1 MELEMDGMQGCMNE
15 FVIPHCMWQMSSS
28 FCEILL
34 MGIH

>member
-15 FVIPHCMWQMSSS
+15 FVILHCMWQMSSS
-28 FCEILL
+28 FCETLL